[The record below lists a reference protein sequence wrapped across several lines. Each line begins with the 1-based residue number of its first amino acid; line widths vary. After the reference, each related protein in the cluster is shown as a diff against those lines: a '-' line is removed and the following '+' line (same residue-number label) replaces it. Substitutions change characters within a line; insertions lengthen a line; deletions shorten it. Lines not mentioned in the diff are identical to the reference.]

1 MSSIIVRSTTRVL
14 IALLVLFSIFLL
26 LRGHNV
32 PGGGFIGGLVG
43 AAAFAL
49 YAMSYGAAA
58 ARYVL
63 RFDPWF
69 IVAVGLLTA
78 VLSGLLSVFMGE
90 PFLTGQWLTLPVA
103 KLKLGT
109 PLLFDIGVYFV
120 VIGVVLKMIFS
131 LEEAA

>member
-1 MSSIIVRSTTRVL
+1 MSSVIVRSTTRVL
-14 IALLVLFSIFLL
+14 IALLVLFSVYLL

-43 AAAFAL
+43 ASAFAL
-49 YAMSYGAAA
+49 YAMSYGASA

-69 IVAVGLLTA
+69 FIGAGMLTA
-78 VLSGLLSVFMGE
+78 ILSGFLSAFVGE
-90 PFLTGQWLTLPVA
+90 AFLTGQWLELPVA
-103 KLKLGT
+103 KLKVGT

-120 VIGVVLKMIFS
+120 VIGVVLKMIFA
-131 LEEAA
+131 LEEA

>member
-1 MSSIIVRSTTRVL
+1 MNSVILQTTTRVL
-14 IALLVLFSIFLL
+14 IALLMLLSVFML

-49 YAMSYGAAA
+49 FAMSNGVAS
-58 ARYVL
+58 ARHVL
-63 RFDPWF
+63 RFNPWL
-69 IVAVGLLTA
+69 IIGVGLMIG
-78 VLSGLLSVFMGE
+78 VLSGFFAAFMGQ
-90 PFLTGQWLTLPVA
+90 PFLAGQWIELPVGD
-103 KLKLGT
+103 LKLGT

-120 VIGVVLKMIFS
+120 VIGIVLKMVFA